1 MEKLL
6 HCKQML
12 SHLNDQHLF
21 LFAYC
26 VINSYLL
33 CRSASQ
39 VKEMIILHGCEWPF
53 ENPTTNIFFVWNKY
67 SSPFLGEIFMKKRV
81 MDRNAH
87 AWATMLYVYNSLTIF
102 RMSLSH
108 TKKKYTED
116 MGVSLSL
123 LLMFI
128 DVYVLLS
135 FASIS
140 FFALFFAFVLLIRD
154 FTFLL

>member
-1 MEKLL
+1 
-6 HCKQML
+6 
-12 SHLNDQHLF
+12 
-21 LFAYC
+21 
-26 VINSYLL
+26 
-33 CRSASQ
+33 
-39 VKEMIILHGCEWPF
+39 
-53 ENPTTNIFFVWNKY
+53 
-67 SSPFLGEIFMKKRV
+67 
-81 MDRNAH
+81 
-87 AWATMLYVYNSLTIF
+87 MLYVYNSLTIF

-116 MGVSLSL
+116 MGDSLSL